1 MVLVRRR
8 ERVRRRLDGDA
19 LIASTRNG
27 GMFSLL
33 WSPSSM
39 VNEDL
44 KRFVDGVDSGVMGSF
59 ESRSTEGEGDEGSAI
74 A

>member
-1 MVLVRRR
+1 
-8 ERVRRRLDGDA
+8 
-19 LIASTRNG
+19 
-27 GMFSLL
+27 MFSLL
-33 WSPSSM
+33 WSPSSI

-59 ESRSTEGEGDEGSAI
+59 ESRSTEGEGDEDSAI